1 VGLALE
7 AQPQKLMRDA
17 RMFTIAGGTSQIQTL
32 IIGRELT
39 GISALR

>member
-1 VGLALE
+1 MGLAMDCP
-7 AQPQKLMRDA
+7 AQRLLRDT

-32 IIGRELT
+32 LIGRELT